1 MEASFKK
8 NLVQPEYLCSLTKE
22 GLWHKNCV
30 KFLRGYERKW
40 GNPEKIQDL
49 TGTWTQDL
57 LISSQILIPTELSGP
72 VVEEYINPVLIG
84 L

>member
-1 MEASFKK
+1 M
-8 NLVQPEYLCSLTKE
+8 
-22 GLWHKNCV
+22 
-30 KFLRGYERKW
+30 R

-49 TGTWTQDL
+49 TGTRTQDL